1 MPNGTNVNFFGTP
14 IEDNTADL
22 FTPEGLAGN
31 DILEGDSGNDT
42 LNGLDGIDQIKGE
55 EGSDELSGGAGND
68 SLFGGKQDDEI
79 FGEANDDY
87 VEGGFGN
94 DAIEGGEGD
103 DFLWGDNAADLVADD
118 PDGANEANNL
128 LAEPIIDTNHIT
140 EIGINFLEGTITPL
154 EVRNP
159 ANPDFSLSL
168 LFDPVLEGDDTISG
182 GAGNDRIFGEIGDD
196 ELSGDAGDDEISG
209 GAGFDTLTGGMGDD
223 ILDGGDDSDTLAGGL
238 GSDQLTG
245 GDGFDVFVFAPAS
258 SLIGTDVDTIT
269 DFDVNQDRIDLTAF
283 NLNIDGTEQF
293 AFDDFSN
300 GMTQGLESAFFQE
313 GADVI
318 IGSRPELGYSL
329 GSLGTAELNES
340 LIVIENVN
348 IDDLGGSNFI
358 FTPEIPDNIDVVV

>member
-14 IEDNTADL
+14 FNDDTGVL
-22 FTPEGLAGN
+22 FTPDGLAGN
-31 DILEGDSGNDT
+31 DVLEGDSGDDT
-42 LNGLDGIDQIKGE
+42 LSGLDGIDQIKGE

-68 SLFGGKQDDEI
+68 SLFGGAQDDLI
-79 FGEANDDY
+79 LGGLGDDY
-87 VEGGFGN
+87 AEGGFGN
-94 DAIEGGEGD
+94 DAIEGGDGD
-103 DFLWGDNAADLVADD
+103 DTLWGDNADGLVVD
-118 PDGANEANNL
+118 PANNL
-128 LAEPIIDTNHIT
+128 LAGPIIDENNIV
-140 EIGINFLEGTITPL
+140 EIGIDLLAGTITPL
-154 EVRNP
+154 DVRNP

-182 GAGNDRIFGEIGDD
+182 GAGDDQIFGEIGDD

-238 GSDQLTG
+238 GSDVLTG
-245 GDGFDVFVFAPAS
+245 GAGFDVFEFSPAN
-258 SLIGTDVDTIT
+258 SLIGTDVDIIT

-283 NLNIDGTEQF
+283 NLNIDGTSQF

-318 IGSRPELGYSL
+318 IGSRPALGYDL

-340 LIVIENVN
+340 RIVIEDVN

-358 FTPEIPDNIDVVV
+358 FTPEILDNIDVVV